1 MKKIDQGVRTFIVCI
16 KQNVKILFQSV
27 LHIQFLYLRMNT
39 DTITVLQILKLNNK
53 AVMTVIIAMLIAIF
67 QFPAIVIYIPFSGSV
82 KYQINKC
89 TITMINKK
97 SVTTIL
103 SSVRSGSTSSSKFK
117 ELLQWLHY
125 VPKFLGSLIVT
136 FTIISDAFMFV
147 CMYICVYS

>member
-16 KQNVKILFQSV
+16 KQNVKISFQSV

-53 AVMTVIIAMLIAIF
+53 AVITVIIAMLIAIF
-67 QFPAIVIYIPFSGSV
+67 QFPAIAIYIPFSGSV

-89 TITMINKK
+89 TITIINKK
-97 SVTTIL
+97 SVITIL
-103 SSVRSGSTSSSKFK
+103 SSVRSGSTSSSMFK

-125 VPKFLGSLIVT
+125 VPKI
-136 FTIISDAFMFV
+136 
-147 CMYICVYS
+147 YR